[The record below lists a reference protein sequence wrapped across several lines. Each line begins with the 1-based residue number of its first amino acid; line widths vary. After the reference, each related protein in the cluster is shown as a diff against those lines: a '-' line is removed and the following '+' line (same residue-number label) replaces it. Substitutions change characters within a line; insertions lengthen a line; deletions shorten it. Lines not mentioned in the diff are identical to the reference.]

1 MPLLSSVCMQSY
13 EAIRPHAETAWKHAS
28 VAHKT
33 AYAKGS
39 EWYEAGSKKG
49 QELWQDAGPM
59 LHETHTSLKA
69 CPCSCT
75 TTEAA
80 CGLMVTA
87 SQIAAWGGAEVED
100 QWLKSCYKHVKGVV
114 HKKRLDNYCM
124 TSIQAA

>member
-1 MPLLSSVCMQSY
+1 MPLLSGVCMQSY

-69 CPCSCT
+69 CPSSCT
-75 TTEAA
+75 TRG
-80 CGLMVTA
+80 CLGLMA
-87 SQIAAWGGAEVED
+87 AALQIAAWGGAEVGD
-100 QWLKSCYKHVKGVV
+100 QWLKRWFKHAKGVV
-114 HKKRLDNYCM
+114 HKNK
-124 TSIQAA
+124 S